1 MTQRYLNDTGVP
13 LSVAAYLSHDSY
25 DFIPNTISATGL
37 MRPLR
42 QTILSRRVPAGTDL
56 PDVVSL
62 LKSRLG
68 TSLHDGIERVWLN
81 TESRN
86 AALLSLGYPQKIVD
100 RIVVNPERELSKS
113 DIPVYMEKRS
123 FREIEGVTVSGKFD
137 FVAEGRVQD
146 FKSTG
151 TFTWVNNTKDADYQ
165 LQGSIYR
172 WLNPDIITDDM
183 IAVQF
188 FFTDWQKFRAKQDK
202 KYPAHPVMQKLVPLL
217 TLSDTE
223 DYIRTKL
230 RSIETNKTKSEDEL
244 PRCSPKELW
253 QKATTFKYYKS
264 GKVGPRST
272 KNFDSAADAH
282 TTLMKDG
289 GKGIVVEVPG
299 AVVACNY
306 CPAFSVCRQ
315 KDEYLADGTLTPL

>member
-1 MTQRYLNDTGVP
+1 MTQLYLNKTGVSLP
-13 LSVAAYLSHDSY
+13 VALYLAHDSY
-25 DFIPNTISATGL
+25 DWIPNTISATGL

-42 QTILSRRVPAGTDL
+42 QTILSRRVPAGTD
-56 PDVVSL
+56 PVDVISL
-62 LKSRLG
+62 VKSRMG
-68 TSLHDGIERVWLN
+68 SSIHDGIEKAWTNPETRKH
-81 TESRN
+81 
-86 AALLSLGYPQKIVD
+86 AMLSLGYPEQIID
-100 RIVVNPERELSKS
+100 RIVVNPETVKPG

-217 TLSDTE
+217 TLPDTE
-223 DYIRTKL
+223 DYIRNKL
-230 RSIETNKTKSEDEL
+230 RAIEANKNKSEDEL
-244 PRCSPKELW
+244 PRCNAKELW
-253 QKATTFKYYKS
+253 QKAPVFKYYKS

-272 KNFDSAADAH
+272 KNFDTAADAH
-282 TTLMKDG
+282 TILVKDG
-289 GKGIVVEVPG
+289 SKGIVVEVPG

-306 CPAFSVCRQ
+306 CPAYTVCRQ
-315 KDEYLADGTLTPL
+315 KDEYLADGSLTPL

>member
-1 MTQRYLNDTGVP
+1 MQTYLNQTGVSLP
-13 LSVAAYLSHDSY
+13 VSLYLATDHY

-42 QTILSRRVPAGTDL
+42 QTILSRRVPAGAD
-56 PDVVSL
+56 PADIISL
-62 LKSRLG
+62 VKSRMG
-68 TSLHDGIERVWLN
+68 TSIHDGIEKAWTNPETRKH
-81 TESRN
+81 
-86 AALLSLGYPQKIVD
+86 AMKSLGYPEGIID
-100 RIVVNPERELSKS
+100 RIVVNPETLKPG

-264 GKVGPRST
+264 GTVGPRST

>member
-1 MTQRYLNDTGVP
+1 MQTYLNQTGVSLP
-13 LSVAAYLSHDSY
+13 VSLYLATDHY

-42 QTILSRRVPAGTDL
+42 QTILSRRVPAGAD
-56 PDVVSL
+56 PADIISL
-62 LKSRLG
+62 VKSRMG
-68 TSLHDGIERVWLN
+68 TSIHDGIEKAWTNPETRKH
-81 TESRN
+81 
-86 AALLSLGYPQKIVD
+86 AMKSLGYPESIID
-100 RIVVNPERELSKS
+100 RIVVNPETLKPG

-282 TTLMKDG
+282 TILMKDG